1 MRKEVGEMCV
11 EIEINS
17 PEELDIY
24 IENATLEELYVLRE
38 DLINGTASSDEGDD

>member
-1 MRKEVGEMCV
+1 MEMCD

-38 DLINGTASSDEGDD
+38 DLTNGSVSSDEGDD